1 MGQQSSDCSEAVGS
15 LGHRLTDSL
24 HDVSRS
30 GPACCTASGA
40 PSHSC
45 LPAFC
50 LQPDIQE
57 EVPEGTVFYRGPVM
71 AGASPTS
78 SSHTA
83 DLGNL

>member
-45 LPAFC
+45 LPSWGLGRTLEVKRPSKLCDFC
-50 LQPDIQE
+50 S
-57 EVPEGTVFYRGPVM
+57 
-71 AGASPTS
+71 ASFLS
-78 SSHTA
+78 E
-83 DLGNL
+83 